1 MTAAAYS
8 GQQIHFVTG
17 KLAEPAL
24 RELLVRLAA
33 QVGFTATVQTLNITV
48 AALMTTD
55 WIARRLEVPPGTD
68 RVLIPGL
75 CRGDLAAVEQVL

>member
-1 MTAAAYS
+1 MADHPSTDR
-8 GQQIHFVTG
+8 QIHFVTG

-24 RELLVRLAA
+24 RKAIDQLAGEA
-33 QVGFTATVQTLNITV
+33 GFTATVQVLNITV

-68 RVLIPGL
+68 HVLIPGL
-75 CRGDLAAVEQVL
+75 SRLA